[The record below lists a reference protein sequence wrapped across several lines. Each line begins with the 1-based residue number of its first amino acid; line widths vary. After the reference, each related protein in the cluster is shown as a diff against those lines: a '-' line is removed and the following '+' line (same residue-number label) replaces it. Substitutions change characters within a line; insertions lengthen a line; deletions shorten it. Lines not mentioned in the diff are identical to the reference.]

1 MTFQFRPVVRPR
13 AAAIALPVVVS
24 RCTSADGVIARTIGR
39 SAEPSLGVLAALG
52 AAVPLPPHPAMMR
65 IAASA
70 HPSGPRRVPRMSPLL
85 LVKASLSYA
94 AELSFLAKLAAR
106 SEARDSILCVGLDPE
121 PSLIPESFG
130 RGPQAAVRFLRRI
143 IRATA
148 DHVCAYKPNL
158 AFYERYGSAAMDVL
172 ALTLQAIPADIPVIL
187 DAKRGDVPNTS
198 AAYADALFDSFHA
211 DAATVAPYVG
221 LDSIEPFT
229 TGVRYALVL
238 ARTSNPGAGDFQ
250 DLEVAGRPL
259 YERVVERCV
268 ERFSAERCGF
278 VVGATY
284 PDEAR
289 RLRAIAPDRLF
300 LMPGIGSQGGDV
312 SIALR
317 AGMDANGGGVLPS
330 ASRSVLY
337 ASRGD
342 DFEKAAGE
350 AARMLREAANA
361 ARAAATAGSR

>member
-1 MTFQFRPVVRPR
+1 
-13 AAAIALPVVVS
+13 
-24 RCTSADGVIARTIGR
+24 
-39 SAEPSLGVLAALG
+39 
-52 AAVPLPPHPAMMR
+52 
-65 IAASA
+65 
-70 HPSGPRRVPRMSPLL
+70 
-85 LVKASLSYA
+85 
-94 AELSFLAKLAAR
+94 
-106 SEARDSILCVGLDPE
+106 
-121 PSLIPESFG
+121 
-130 RGPQAAVRFLRRI
+130 
-143 IRATA
+143 
-148 DHVCAYKPNL
+148 
-158 AFYERYGSAAMDVL
+158 MDVL

-198 AAYADALFDSFHA
+198 AAYAEALFDSFHA
-211 DAATVAPYVG
+211 DAATVAPYIG

-229 TGVRYALVL
+229 TGGRYALVL

-268 ERFSAERCGF
+268 ERFGADRCGF

-289 RLRAIAPDRLF
+289 RLRALAPDHLF
-300 LMPGIGSQGGDV
+300 LMPGVGSQGGDIG
-312 SIALR
+312 IALR

-350 AARMLREAANA
+350 AARTLREAANA
-361 ARAAATAGSR
+361 ARAAAMARGR